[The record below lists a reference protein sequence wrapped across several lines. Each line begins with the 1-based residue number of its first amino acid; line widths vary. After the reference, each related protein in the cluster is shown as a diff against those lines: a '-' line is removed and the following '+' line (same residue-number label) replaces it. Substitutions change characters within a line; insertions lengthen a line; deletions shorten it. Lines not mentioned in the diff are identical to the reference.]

1 MDANDIYNCAMSIFK
16 DNASPDNIYD
26 VDMFIAD
33 ICSKH
38 NWEAEETSVNEF
50 STAVVMLIR
59 DDTLLFYYGFEGLSI
74 IAAEL
79 FNWAGQHLK

>member
-1 MDANDIYNCAMSIFK
+1 MNANDIYNCVMSIFK
-16 DNASPDNIYD
+16 DNISPDD
-26 VDMFIAD
+26 VYNVGMFITD

-38 NWEAEETSVNEF
+38 NWEIEKTSVNEF

-74 IAAEL
+74 IAAKL

>member
-1 MDANDIYNCAMSIFK
+1 MDANDIYNYAMAIFK

-38 NWEAEETSVNEF
+38 NWEAEETSLHEF
-50 STAVVMLIR
+50 SCAVVMLIR
-59 DDTLLFYYGFEGLSI
+59 DDTLLFYYGFGELSI

-79 FNWAGQHLK
+79 LNWAGQHLE